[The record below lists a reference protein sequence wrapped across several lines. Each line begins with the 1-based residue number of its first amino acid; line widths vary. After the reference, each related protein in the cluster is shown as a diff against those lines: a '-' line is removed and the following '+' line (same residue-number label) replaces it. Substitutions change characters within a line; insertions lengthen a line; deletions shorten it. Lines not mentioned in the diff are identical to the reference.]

1 MSENDIKILMKKFT
15 ISFLTVL
22 VFTVVSMLGCIG
34 VSAEEQLMTADFS
47 MKEYMELE
55 NTPPVLSEI
64 SIASDNGTDYS
75 FYDQLDDNNKSAY
88 DAMVDNWLEPNTDQL
103 SYTLAEKVTYQA
115 ESTDLNSWTDEQ
127 KSEFW
132 GMVFATFKCG
142 EVAFMYDHPE
152 IFWYTREEIAVSIS
166 FSTSYSYR
174 KQLYTIT
181 VSKVLL
187 TPSIKAGLA
196 DEEYALEQQ
205 NFLLDKIAEVEI
217 EGDDYYTKLKSIHDF
232 IAKNVTYNLEAPFTD
247 TSYGM
252 FVEPYQFIC
261 EGYSETFK
269 LLCDREGIPCIS
281 VIGNVNPD
289 TNMAHM
295 WNYVIMED
303 GNWYAVD
310 VTWDDLDNESNPV
323 KYQYF
328 LKGSTSFLPSHT
340 PDDTYVTPGFVYPE
354 LSESDYV
361 YASGEPV
368 VTTSTTETTTTTTT
382 TTIKSETTTTT
393 TTTEK
398 SQTTD
403 SSTTTV
409 TTTAETTTS
418 STTSTT
424 IKTIPVFSSTS
435 ETETT
440 VLTTVTSVTETTVTT
455 QLTSEPVVT
464 VLKGDFNRNGYI
476 DIGDATAIQKML
488 VKVREITAE
497 DIKYDLNNDEKLNI
511 WDYVILVRIL
521 IS

>member
-1 MSENDIKILMKKFT
+1 MSESDIKILMKKFT
-15 ISFLTVL
+15 ISFLTVI
-22 VFTVVSMLGCIG
+22 VFTVVSVFGCIG
-34 VSAEEQLMTADFS
+34 ISAEEQIMTADFS
-47 MKEYMELE
+47 MQEYMELE

-64 SIASDNGTDYS
+64 SIASDNGIDYS
-75 FYDQLDDNNKSAY
+75 FYDQLDANNKSAY
-88 DAMVDNWLEPNTDQL
+88 DAMTDNWLEPNTDQI
-103 SYTLAEKVTYQA
+103 SYALAEKVTYQA

-132 GMVFATFKCG
+132 GMVFSTFKCG

-152 IFWYTREEIAVSIS
+152 VFWYTREEIAVSIS
-166 FSTSYSYR
+166 FSTSYSFR

-187 TPSIKAGLA
+187 TPSIKAGLTN
-196 DEEYALEQQ
+196 EEYALEQQ

-232 IAKNVTYNLEAPFTD
+232 IACNATYNLEAPFTD
-247 TSYGM
+247 TAYGM

-269 LLCDREGIPCIS
+269 LLCNREGIPCIS

-310 VTWDDLDNESNPV
+310 TTWDDLDKEETPV

-361 YASGEPV
+361 YSSDEPV
-368 VTTSTTETTTTTTT
+368 VTTSVSETTTTTTT
-382 TTIKSETTTTT
+382 TTTTATEKSETT
-393 TTTEK
+393 E
-398 SQTTD
+398 

-418 STTSTT
+418 SASSTTVTTTSTT
-424 IKTIPVFSSTS
+424 IKTIPVFTSTS

-440 VLTTVTSVTETTVTT
+440 TGTTVTSVTETTVTT
-455 QLTSEPVVT
+455 QLTTEPAVT
-464 VLKGDFNRNGYI
+464 VLKGDFNRNGRT
-476 DIGDATAIQKML
+476 DIGDVTTLQKML
-488 VKVREITAE
+488 IKVREITIE
-497 DIKYDLNNDEKLNI
+497 DIMYDLNGDEKLNV

-521 IS
+521 TS